1 VKTRRVLITV
11 GAGGVG
17 KTTTAAAL
25 GIAAAK
31 RGRRVLVMTID
42 PARRLAESLG
52 ITNMSTE
59 AVDIDPRRFADAG
72 YPLEGS
78 LTAMML
84 DTKRTFD
91 DLVIKHSSTKENAQ
105 RLLGN
110 KLYQYVSTSLA
121 GTQEYMAMEKLVAV
135 KSDPRWDLIILD
147 TPPTANALDFL
158 DAPER
163 LMEALDSATMKWF
176 VEAFQSSGKLSLN
189 LLARSA
195 AMVLRGIG
203 KITGGGFLEA
213 MAEYAERARAGGG
226 PLVLCGDMNVARS
239 DKDVYPRDCKP
250 DVIGQRPD
258 ERALFE
264 RILAT
269 GLVDVGRALDP
280 DTETTF
286 TWWPPWRNMRQKNQG
301 WRIDYV
307 LASQTPGLEAK
318 ECKVLTDVGT
328 SDHAPVVA
336 TFA

>member
-1 VKTRRVLITV
+1 MRIATWNVNGIRAREAQFVEWVNRDQPEIVCLQELKATQEQLGETLTMLPQYWSYWHGGPKGYSGVSLHLRKDVFPSRPAFSHPPFDVECRVV
-11 GAGGVG
+11 E
-17 KTTTAAAL
+17 
-25 GIAAAK
+25 
-31 RGRRVLVMTID
+31 
-42 PARRLAESLG
+42 AR
-52 ITNMSTE
+52 
-59 AVDIDPRRFADAG
+59 
-72 YPLEGS
+72 LEGG
-78 LTAMML
+78 
-84 DTKRTFD
+84 
-91 DLVIKHSSTKENAQ
+91 LVVASIYVPNGGKDFGA
-105 RLLGN
+105 
-110 KLYQYVSTSLA
+110 KL
-121 GTQEYMAMEKLVAV
+121 
-135 KSDPRWDLIILD
+135 R
-147 TPPTANALDFL
+147 
-158 DAPER
+158 
-163 LMEALDSATMKWF
+163 
-176 VEAFQSSGKLSLN
+176 
-189 LLARSA
+189 
-195 AMVLRGIG
+195 
-203 KITGGGFLEA
+203 FLEA

-239 DKDVYPRDCKP
+239 DKDVYPRDRKP